1 MSKKEED
8 KTPDEIAAE
17 KWREEE
23 VDKLKKEEE
32 AMKKRHEQEMDDA
45 KAEDQR
51 IGQFDDTERDT

>member
-1 MSKKEED
+1 MSKKEEE

-32 AMKKRHEQEMDDA
+32 AMKKRHEKELDDA
-45 KAEDQR
+45 KAED
-51 IGQFDDTERDT
+51 